1 MEKYVLGFNEVDKT
15 SLPYVGGKGANLGE
29 MLKAG
34 FPVPQ
39 GFCVT
44 TRAYQAF
51 VQQSTEF
58 GSLLDQ
64 LEHIN
69 PNDLEHIRKLGLGI
83 SDRRF
88 ISGTIEQK
96 ITKKQIA
103 KKKIAIYSLP
113 EGGTIT
119 KEIPPENQEMQA
131 LEDAKIIELAEWGR
145 KIEEHYG
152 CEQDIEWGYARG

>member
-83 SDRRF
+83 SDSRF
-88 ISGTIEQK
+88 ISGTR
-96 ITKKQIA
+96 TKNH
-103 KKKIAIYSLP
+103 KK
-113 EGGTIT
+113 T
-119 KEIPPENQEMQA
+119 
-131 LEDAKIIELAEWGR
+131 DR
-145 KIEEHYG
+145 
-152 CEQDIEWGYARG
+152 